1 MKSLRPNYVHD
12 EIDFELFVRLIAII
26 VEHNNLQKG
35 EEGILELMDENKK
48 MDEEEEEKWYNI
60 PK

>member
-1 MKSLRPNYVHD
+1 MHD